1 MLVMGV
7 ADLPASIA
15 GGACVLQPGCGFP
28 MNLAEVSAKGRPE
41 EAYPVL
47 VLGTQVGMLGTW
59 DTQCS
64 EPYSRYSTT
73 DIRCSLG
80 AEPC

>member
-15 GGACVLQPGCGFP
+15 GGACALQPGCGFP
-28 MNLAEVSAKGRPE
+28 MNLSEVSAKGRPE

-47 VLGTQVGMLGTW
+47 VLGTQVGTLGTW
-59 DTQCS
+59 DTICP
-64 EPYSRYSTT
+64 ETYSRYGVT
-73 DIRCSLG
+73 DIQLFS
-80 AEPC
+80 